1 MGAEGSSQAH
11 GLFVGDSFDAQLYAD
26 VDMANTT
33 RLGSGHGEFDRVL
46 GGGIVPGA
54 TVLLGGEPGIG
65 KSTLLLQVAGRFATS
80 VGPVLYATG
89 EESAHQVKDRGQRLG
104 VTDAPLYLLAE
115 TCLDRILEE
124 VDRIKPS
131 LLIGDS
137 IQTVFST
144 KLQSAPGSLGQIRQA
159 ANLLLFAAKKRN
171 LPTFLIG
178 HVTKDGS
185 LAGPK
190 VLEHVVDTVL
200 YFEGERHHSHR
211 VVRAIKNRFGAVS
224 ELGVFEMTDSG
235 LTEVQNPSR
244 VFLSDRAAGVPGS
257 TVFCSIEGARPI
269 LVEIQALV
277 TNGVYGSVRR
287 MTSGVEQQRL
297 SLLLAVMEKR
307 AGLTLSGEDV
317 FVNVAGGLAIHE
329 PALDL
334 ALVTA
339 VASGFKNRK
348 VHPET
353 VVFGESGRGGEVRG
367 VSRAGLRIKEAA
379 QLGFKRCVLPDINL
393 IEGPSGCELVGVSNL
408 EEALGALIE

>member
-1 MGAEGSSQAH
+1 M
-11 GLFVGDSFDAQLYAD
+11 
-26 VDMANTT
+26 
-33 RLGSGHGEFDRVL
+33 
-46 GGGIVPGA
+46 
-54 TVLLGGEPGIG
+54 
-65 KSTLLLQVAGRFATS
+65 
-80 VGPVLYATG
+80 LYATG

-131 LLIGDS
+131 LLIVDS

-257 TVFCSIEGARPI
+257 TVVCSIEGARPI

-277 TNGVYGSVRR
+277 TNGVYG
-287 MTSGVEQQRL
+287 L
-297 SLLLAVMEKR
+297 SL
-307 AGLTLSGEDV
+307 
-317 FVNVAGGLAIHE
+317 IH
-329 PALDL
+329 
-334 ALVTA
+334 
-339 VASGFKNRK
+339 
-348 VHPET
+348 
-353 VVFGESGRGGEVRG
+353 
-367 VSRAGLRIKEAA
+367 I
-379 QLGFKRCVLPDINL
+379 
-393 IEGPSGCELVGVSNL
+393 
-408 EEALGALIE
+408 